1 MKGCGPDEET
11 KGNNVVIPRRAC
23 DHPIINN
30 RLTMTDIEIAIETKE
45 VVTITNENRVSNDRI
60 VQGHKVVDI
69 EVGRPTDKL
78 YPFFYHCKSL
88 CSCLYIICVTKM
100 KMNINYILFF

>member
-1 MKGCGPDEET
+1 MMIQMINSRWYVCYRVFCGHH
-11 KGNNVVIPRRAC
+11 I
-23 DHPIINN
+23 DH
-30 RLTMTDIEIAIETKE
+30 RDIYDHHIDHRDIYDQE

-88 CSCLYIICVTKM
+88 CSCCDNVK
-100 KMNINYILFF
+100 NP

>member
-1 MKGCGPDEET
+1 
-11 KGNNVVIPRRAC
+11 
-23 DHPIINN
+23 
-30 RLTMTDIEIAIETKE
+30 MTDIEIAIETKE

-78 YPFFYHCKSL
+78 YPCLLLDDRMRDVELLRCFPWSPRRDRIPSFSISSTSL
-88 CSCLYIICVTKM
+88 CLLCESVRPL
-100 KMNINYILFF
+100 L

>member
-1 MKGCGPDEET
+1 
-11 KGNNVVIPRRAC
+11 
-23 DHPIINN
+23 
-30 RLTMTDIEIAIETKE
+30 MTDIEIAIETKE

-100 KMNINYILFF
+100 KMNIIHSIHYINYILFFFKVCLHLLPVFSGVRVTPSLV

>member
-78 YPFFYHCKSL
+78 YPFFLSL
-88 CSCLYIICVTKM
+88 
-100 KMNINYILFF
+100 